1 MYFRRI
7 SDDPADDEPAK
18 ALGVK
23 DALEE
28 NDADSPAVDDDAAAV
43 AARHAREDILS
54 SSALNAAALP
64 PPPRAEYQADSEGSP
79 GDGLAPR
86 RAGRPPQWVD
96 CTDSGGEG
104 YAPECDSEL
113 DMPGARRGGL
123 SHIASMRGMWE
134 QADSMEAQLEEA
146 VSSSL
151 QAAVAAARTAGQSH
165 GRSSTAHRGELR
177 AMDMDVNA
185 TREASAQLIQD
196 AQKRHMALAGQVSE
210 YEAALDQADKEA
222 DGLKAR
228 LSAESAAASSAREEA
243 AELRAAL
250 AEGEGRSAAL
260 EAARA
265 TLAAAVEAKE
275 EELRASRAEGE
286 AGSAALASAHAE
298 VARLAAARAG
308 EVEARSL
315 AVLRTDAELASL
327 TDDLRRA
334 EAAGHRLAG
343 ERDQWEQLAAE
354 LEAAQQQARRG
365 EGGGP
370 RPRRR
375 GEALSCGR
383 GEGRPRRC

>member
-1 MYFRRI
+1 MYFKRI
-7 SDDPADDEPAK
+7 SDDPADDEPASPGSHAAQEAAAARARSREERIEAQLK
-18 ALGVK
+18 ATSKLAEALGVK

-151 QAAVAAARTAGQSH
+151 QAAVAAARTAGQTH
-165 GRSSTAHRGELR
+165 GRSSTAHR
-177 AMDMDVNA
+177 V
-185 TREASAQLIQD
+185 
-196 AQKRHMALAGQVSE
+196 
-210 YEAALDQADKEA
+210 
-222 DGLKAR
+222 
-228 LSAESAAASSAREEA
+228 
-243 AELRAAL
+243 
-250 AEGEGRSAAL
+250 
-260 EAARA
+260 
-265 TLAAAVEAKE
+265 
-275 EELRASRAEGE
+275 RAS
-286 AGSAALASAHAE
+286 LF
-298 VARLAAARAG
+298 
-308 EVEARSL
+308 
-315 AVLRTDAELASL
+315 LRKC
-327 TDDLRRA
+327 R
-334 EAAGHRLAG
+334 
-343 ERDQWEQLAAE
+343 
-354 LEAAQQQARRG
+354 
-365 EGGGP
+365 
-370 RPRRR
+370 
-375 GEALSCGR
+375 
-383 GEGRPRRC
+383 